1 MNKEAFMKVL
11 GKNKIHFMEEGG
23 RLIVGRINYSGSDYL
38 AYEKFSISFYELEI
52 DSMPPNVTFD
62 NSGHV
67 QLGALKE
74 IPEGVFFDNE
84 GVVYMSMVSRITR
97 GTRFGRW
104 VRGVIP
110 SGGVIDF
117 GIREIN
123 YGDLLTAVFKYS

>member
-23 RLIVGRINYSGSDYL
+23 RLIVGRVNFGSDY
-38 AYEKFSISFYELEI
+38 ISFYELGI

-67 QLGALKE
+67 QLGTLKE

-84 GVVYMSMVSRITR
+84 GVVYMSSVSRITR
-97 GTRFGRW
+97 GTRFGKW
-104 VRGVIP
+104 VRGVIL
-110 SGGVIDF
+110 SEGVIDF
-117 GIREIN
+117 DIREIN
-123 YGDLLTAVFKYS
+123 YGDLLTATFKYT

>member
-1 MNKEAFMKVL
+1 MNKEDFMKVL

-23 RLIVGRINYSGSDYL
+23 RLIVGRLNFGSDYESL
-38 AYEKFSISFYELEI
+38 SISFYELGI

-67 QLGALKE
+67 QLGTLKE

-84 GVVYMSMVSRITR
+84 GVVYMSSVSRITR
-97 GTRFGRW
+97 GTRFGKW
-104 VRGVIP
+104 VRGVIL

-117 GIREIN
+117 DIRQIN
-123 YGDLLTAVFKYS
+123 YGDLLTATFKYT

>member
-1 MNKEAFMKVL
+1 MKVL

-23 RLIVGRINYSGSDYL
+23 RLIVGRVNFGSTEVSNFGSGY
-38 AYEKFSISFYELEI
+38 ISFYELGI

-84 GVVYMSMVSRITR
+84 GVVYMFSVSRITR
-97 GTRFGRW
+97 GTRFGKW
-104 VRGVIP
+104 VRGVIL

-117 GIREIN
+117 GIRQIN
-123 YGDLLTAVFKYS
+123 YGDLLTATFKYT

>member
-1 MNKEAFMKVL
+1 
-11 GKNKIHFMEEGG
+11 MEEGG
-23 RLIVGRINYSGSDYL
+23 RLIVGRINYSGSDY
-38 AYEKFSISFYELEI
+38 ISFYELEI

-67 QLGALKE
+67 QLGVLKE

-84 GVVYMSMVSRITR
+84 GVVYMSSVSRITR

-104 VRGVIP
+104 VRGVIL

-117 GIREIN
+117 DIREIN

>member
-23 RLIVGRINYSGSDYL
+23 RLIVGRVSFTGSDY
-38 AYEKFSISFYELEI
+38 ISFYELGI

-67 QLGALKE
+67 QLGTLKE

-84 GVVYMSMVSRITR
+84 GVVYMSSVSRITR
-97 GTRFGRW
+97 GTRFGKW
-104 VRGVIP
+104 VRGVIL
-110 SGGVIDF
+110 SEGVIDF

-123 YGDLLTAVFKYS
+123 YGDLLTATFKYT

>member
-1 MNKEAFMKVL
+1 MKVL

-23 RLIVGRINYSGSDYL
+23 RLIVGRVSFTGSDY
-38 AYEKFSISFYELEI
+38 ISFYELGI

-67 QLGALKE
+67 QLGTLKE

-84 GVVYMSMVSRITR
+84 GVVYMSSVSRITR
-97 GTRFGRW
+97 GTRFGKW
-104 VRGVIP
+104 VRGVIL
-110 SGGVIDF
+110 SEGVIDF

-123 YGDLLTAVFKYS
+123 YGDLLTATFKYT

>member
-23 RLIVGRINYSGSDYL
+23 RLIVGRLNFGSDYESL
-38 AYEKFSISFYELEI
+38 SISFYELGI

-84 GVVYMSMVSRITR
+84 GVVYMSSVSRITR
-97 GTRFGRW
+97 GTRFGKW
-104 VRGVIP
+104 VRGVIL

-117 GIREIN
+117 NIRQIN
-123 YGDLLTAVFKYS
+123 YGDLLTATFKYT

>member
-23 RLIVGRINYSGSDYL
+23 RLIVGRLNFGSDYESL
-38 AYEKFSISFYELEI
+38 SISFYELGI

-67 QLGALKE
+67 QLGTLKE

-84 GVVYMSMVSRITR
+84 GVVYMSSVSRITR
-97 GTRFGRW
+97 GTRFGKW
-104 VRGVIP
+104 VRRVIL

-117 GIREIN
+117 DIRQIN
-123 YGDLLTAVFKYS
+123 YGDLLTATFKYT

>member
-23 RLIVGRINYSGSDYL
+23 RLIVGRINYSGSDY
-38 AYEKFSISFYELEI
+38 ISFYELEI

-84 GVVYMSMVSRITR
+84 GVVYMSRVSRITR

-117 GIREIN
+117 DIQGIN
-123 YGDLLTAVFKYS
+123 YGDLLTAVFKYL

>member
-11 GKNKIHFMEEGG
+11 GKNKIHFMEEGE
-23 RLIVGRINYSGSDYL
+23 RLIVGRINYSGSDY
-38 AYEKFSISFYELEI
+38 ISFYELEI

-117 GIREIN
+117 DIREIN

>member
-23 RLIVGRINYSGSDYL
+23 RLIVGRVSFTGSDY
-38 AYEKFSISFYELEI
+38 ISFYELGI

-84 GVVYMSMVSRITR
+84 GVVYMSSVSRITR
-97 GTRFGRW
+97 GTRFGKW
-104 VRGVIP
+104 VRGVIL
-110 SGGVIDF
+110 SEGVIDF

-123 YGDLLTAVFKYS
+123 YGDLLTATFKYT

>member
-23 RLIVGRINYSGSDYL
+23 RLIVGRINYSGSDY
-38 AYEKFSISFYELEI
+38 ISFYELEI

-104 VRGVIP
+104 VRGVVP

-117 GIREIN
+117 DIREIN

>member
-23 RLIVGRINYSGSDYL
+23 RLIVGRINYSGSDY
-38 AYEKFSISFYELEI
+38 ISFYELEI

-67 QLGALKE
+67 QLGVLKE

-104 VRGVIP
+104 VRGVVP

-117 GIREIN
+117 DIQGIN

>member
-23 RLIVGRINYSGSDYL
+23 RLIVGRVNFGSDY
-38 AYEKFSISFYELEI
+38 ISFYELGI

-84 GVVYMSMVSRITR
+84 GVVYMSSVSRITR
-97 GTRFGRW
+97 GTRFGKW
-104 VRGVIP
+104 VRGVIL

-117 GIREIN
+117 NIRQIN
-123 YGDLLTAVFKYS
+123 YGDLLTATFKYT

>member
-23 RLIVGRINYSGSDYL
+23 RLIVGRVNFGSDY
-38 AYEKFSISFYELEI
+38 ISFYELGI

-67 QLGALKE
+67 QLGTLKE

-84 GVVYMSMVSRITR
+84 GVVYMSSVSHITR
-97 GTRFGRW
+97 GTRFGKW
-104 VRGVIP
+104 VRGVIL
-110 SGGVIDF
+110 SEGVIDF
-117 GIREIN
+117 NIREIN
-123 YGDLLTAVFKYS
+123 YGDLLTATFKYT